1 MINEHPRV
9 PAIWMFENY
18 RVPGCPLI
26 TRPCERPLASKTPLG
41 GTLYQRTGWVVES
54 SNFCYEKE
62 PKPALSNR
70 LYIFYKDS

>member
-9 PAIWMFENY
+9 PAMWMFENY
-18 RVPGCPLI
+18 QGAREKNATLREASRVEDAPW
-26 TRPCERPLASKTPLG
+26 RDASSQWTSE
-41 GTLYQRTGWVVES
+41 WVVES

-70 LYIFYKDS
+70 LYTLW